1 VIIGPETPFN
11 KMNAPFEQLSPEPQ
25 APADHEAA
33 AVALARVQTL
43 LIDHPVLADLGGRDD
58 LRDQGLLGEL
68 IEQLVLKY
76 DFKDLREALDPLH
89 PADVAFVLEA
99 LPRNERLVVFEL
111 IKASL
116 DGDVLLQLSEPV
128 RESVIASMDTE
139 ELVDAVESLDA
150 DEIADLAPDLPPEVV
165 EEVSEGLDPEE
176 REQLRTAMSYPEE
189 SVGARMD
196 FDLIKVRA
204 DLSLEVV
211 LRYLRRFDALPDHT
225 DKVFVVDGEDNL
237 LGTLSLDRLLVNEP
251 EVMVEDVMAR
261 DVMTLNAL
269 DEASEAAK
277 AFQRYDLVSAPV
289 VAPGGRLIGRLT
301 IAAAVDVI
309 QEEGDADILNQAGL
323 REDEDLFAS
332 VWASAKN
339 RWLWLGLNLCTAFFA
354 SRVIGAFEGTISK
367 VVALA
372 ALMPIVAGI
381 AGNSGNQTMTL
392 VIRSLALGQTNASNA
407 RRLIIKELA
416 IAGTNGV
423 MWGTLAGLFAW
434 WLYNDS
440 PFGMT
445 LGFTMMLAM
454 ILNLLLGAV
463 VGMVVPLGLQR
474 LGRDPAMGSSVLLTF
489 STDSMGF
496 FIFLGLATLFFR

>member
-1 VIIGPETPFN
+1 
-11 KMNAPFEQLSPEPQ
+11 MNAPLELANIEPQ
-25 APADHEAA
+25 APADHEAGS
-33 AVALARVQTL
+33 VALERVQAL
-43 LIDHPVLADLGGRDD
+43 LVDHPVLADLASRED
-58 LRDQGLLGEL
+58 LRDQAFLGEL
-68 IEQLVLKY
+68 IEQLIVKY
-76 DFKDLREALDPLH
+76 DFQALRETLDPLH
-89 PADVAFVLEA
+89 PADVAYVLEA

-139 ELVDAVESLDA
+139 ELVEAVESLDA
-150 DEIADLAPDLPPEVV
+150 DEIADLAPDLPREVV
-165 EEVSEGLDPEE
+165 EEVSEGMDPQG
-176 REQLRTAMSYPEE
+176 REQLRTAMSYPED

-196 FDLIKVRA
+196 FDLVKVRE
-204 DLSLEVV
+204 DMSLEVV

-225 DKVFVVDGEDNL
+225 DKVFVVDHDGNL
-237 LGTLSLDRLLVNEP
+237 RGTLPLDRLLVNEP

-261 DVMTLNAL
+261 DVLTLNAL
-269 DEASEAAK
+269 DDASEAAK

-301 IAAAVDVI
+301 VAAAVDVI

-354 SRVIGAFEGTISK
+354 SRVIGAFEGTIGK

-392 VIRSLALGQTNASNA
+392 VIRSLALGQTNSSNA

-434 WLYNDS
+434 WLYHDT
-440 PFGMT
+440 PYGLT

-463 VGMVVPLGLQR
+463 VGMVVPLALHR

-496 FIFLGLATLFFR
+496 FIFLGLASLFFR

>member
-1 VIIGPETPFN
+1 
-11 KMNAPFEQLSPEPQ
+11 MNASFEQLSLEPQ

-33 AVALARVQTL
+33 GVALARVQAL
-43 LIDHPVLADLGGRDD
+43 LVDHPVLADLAGRED
-58 LRDQGLLGEL
+58 LRDQALLGEL
-68 IEQLVLKY
+68 IEQLVLTY
-76 DFKDLREALDPLH
+76 DFADLREAIDPLH

-116 DGDVLLQLSEPV
+116 DGDVLLHLSEPV

-176 REQLRTAMSYPEE
+176 REQLRTAMSYPKE

-196 FDLIKVRA
+196 FDLVKVRE

-225 DKVFVVDGEDNL
+225 DKVFVVDREDNL

-251 EVMVEDVMAR
+251 DVMVENVMAR

-269 DEASEAAK
+269 DAASEAAK

-434 WLYNDS
+434 WLYNDT

-454 ILNLLLGAV
+454 ILNLLLSAV
-463 VGMVVPLGLQR
+463 VGMVVPLALQR